1 MTVNLRLKQFIQ
13 EINLTQE
20 QFAQSI
26 TAKQNQL
33 GNWLGGEKIPA
44 QRILDIISTYKELNA
59 RWLITGEGEMLD
71 NQKITP
77 TEDEL
82 MEYGGILLD
91 RLLEEKGKASAF
103 ENEIKHLNLE
113 IDRLRKKCNEQDQPK
128 ARAG

>member
-1 MTVNLRLKQFIQ
+1 
-13 EINLTQE
+13 
-20 QFAQSI
+20 
-26 TAKQNQL
+26 
-33 GNWLGGEKIPA
+33 
-44 QRILDIISTYKELNA
+44 
-59 RWLITGEGEMLD
+59 MLED
-71 NQKITP
+71 QKIIP